1 MRFLLLL
8 PLLVSCATLRPES
21 CAQTLAVA
29 RTVARVGGVL
39 FGGGAFG
46 ALGSL
51 LGQLEPDVCPRGER

>member
-1 MRFLLLL
+1 MRPLVFVALLT
-8 PLLVSCATLRPES
+8 SCATLRPES
-21 CAQTLAVA
+21 CAQNVPVA

-46 ALGSL
+46 VLGSI